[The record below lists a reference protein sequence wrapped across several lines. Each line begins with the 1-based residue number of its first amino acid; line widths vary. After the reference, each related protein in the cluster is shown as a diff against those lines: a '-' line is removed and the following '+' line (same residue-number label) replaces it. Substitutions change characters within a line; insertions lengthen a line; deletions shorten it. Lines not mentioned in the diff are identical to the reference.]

1 MKERYE
7 QSREDAAHFKA
18 EPTASAPNSI
28 NAERTRIPQER
39 LESAREIAIHNA
51 KSATKPPASEVPAPG
66 EEGGRGHRL
75 KAKLYDY
82 IVAGA

>member
-18 EPTASAPNSI
+18 AADSFSAELDKLRSEHASLKS
-28 NAERTRIPQER
+28 E

-51 KSATKPPASEVPAPG
+51 KQCDEARNDIG
-66 EEGGRGHRL
+66 EYQRRAEGS
-75 KAKLYDY
+75 
-82 IVAGA
+82 